1 MSQKAAKS
9 TPGHWSAWR
18 TSSLPRAPT
27 PMMPRRM
34 RSFAPS
40 TVAGTASVV
49 ARPEA
54 NAPRNLRR
62 EFRCGELSWLTGNS
76 ILSRSWCFYSMVVSY
91 CMLTRFSKPTC
102 PKCGYIGKPRVAGE
116 IAGLV
121 GFIPIVGDIATMH
134 DTVNATLH
142 CSKYGEPLTESL
154 LEKTKN
160 LKDSVGDKVAKLKES
175 IQEAGTSNAFCAS
188 CGRPL
193 LSGARFCNS
202 CGTAKPQ

>member
-62 EFRCGELSWLTGNS
+62 EFRCGELSWLTGNL
-76 ILSRSWCFYSMVVSY
+76 ILSRSSYVDCRCYKRAEIGELGKCAKSVALSKGYTKYNGWRVSKRQAEFEPKDWILWC
-91 CMLTRFSKPTC
+91 L
-102 PKCGYIGKPRVAGE
+102 AG
-116 IAGLV
+116 ALA
-121 GFIPIVGDIATMH
+121 IVLLFKH
-134 DTVNATLH
+134 DTVAWTA
-142 CSKYGEPLTESL
+142 GL
-154 LEKTKN
+154 LALLWLLLLIPALQLKTIK
-160 LKDSVGDKVAKLKES
+160 KS
-175 IQEAGTSNAFCAS
+175 
-188 CGRPL
+188 
-193 LSGARFCNS
+193 
-202 CGTAKPQ
+202 